1 MELSSSPHIVKQ
13 DTPLYDIGKPDTAHV
28 EQQVDIHGL
37 VVDRRHEQELLAAQ
51 LEGEDKKIKRIIRRL
66 DIRLV
71 LMLALL
77 YVWAFIDRGN
87 LANANIAG
95 MSKDLKLT
103 GNNRYSVLTMIFFV
117 GYVLVDVPSTFLVRK
132 IGATLMIPSIV
143 V

>member
-103 GNNRYSVLTMIFFV
+103 GNNRYSVLTMIV
-117 GYVLVDVPSTFLVRK
+117 
-132 IGATLMIPSIV
+132 
-143 V
+143 